1 METRTRQPDSFLFP
15 RSCKSYEIA
24 IKNKQPWIRIWSRMF
39 TCWRHKTA
47 NPHIT
52 AEAYGPHFLIF
63 SRVFAVQTSQLC
75 LKNMPMSRERVILT
89 PELELGSKVQNDPP
103 WVAIFIPGLTPN
115 LKITPI
121 L

>member
-1 METRTRQPDSFLFP
+1 
-15 RSCKSYEIA
+15 
-24 IKNKQPWIRIWSRMF
+24 MF

-52 AEAYGPHFLIF
+52 AEAYGPHSLIF
-63 SRVFAVQTSQLC
+63 SRVFAVKTSQLC

-103 WVAIFIPGLTPN
+103 WDFYPWLNPKFENNSDPLIELFLLLMQLQGN
-115 LKITPI
+115 LKRTVSRLLLTAVDKTTPH
-121 L
+121 